1 MFLFVLLHW
10 FYLWDWIF
18 VKSCLL
24 ILKDCNCPSVGKE
37 YILKMEIKE
46 NSSANKKNIILHL
59 FRDVE
64 LISLDF

>member
-1 MFLFVLLHW
+1 M
-10 FYLWDWIF
+10 
-18 VKSCLL
+18 KSCLL